1 MVNTLLFLNAVFEG
15 KHIELFFIVLTLHD
29 TRLLGEPSL
38 KAVEVYSLEILRQKC
53 FFPPI

>member
-1 MVNTLLFLNAVFEG
+1 MLLFLNAVFEG
-15 KHIELFFIVLTLHD
+15 KRIELFFIVLTHD